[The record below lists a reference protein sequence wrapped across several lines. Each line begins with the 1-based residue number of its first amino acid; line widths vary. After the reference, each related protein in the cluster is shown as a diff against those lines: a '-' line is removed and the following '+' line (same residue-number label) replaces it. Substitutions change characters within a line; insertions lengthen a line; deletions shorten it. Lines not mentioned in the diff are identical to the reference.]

1 MDEGES
7 TGGVCLLDLL
17 DLLLF
22 NKDPQTLHNHSSV

>member
-17 DLLLF
+17 LF
-22 NKDPQTLHNHSSV
+22 NKDPQTLHNYSSV